1 MKNDILRWYNCIS
14 FLTWTRFLTMSLL
27 LKLSLGEL
35 EPWFIL
41 WSFFFLNLFFFK
53 KSTKLHGVSW
63 TSWRNR
69 HVGSQS
75 YIYLLFLLNTCLI
88 IKIWLVFLI
97 VMAGP
102 LFFFNRLRDPS
113 ITIQKSHKDVNAN
126 SFFPHAAQ
134 IWNFKV
140 LWGCICKPKHTTNS
154 VATDN
159 SPILSEIFSSIEQL
173 SPDSLP
179 SKCFTLIYNLSYF
192 KTRYIRILHL
202 WYIFIQHF
210 SMLYFFLFI
219 FPFF

>member
-1 MKNDILRWYNCIS
+1 
-14 FLTWTRFLTMSLL
+14 MSLL
-27 LKLSLGEL
+27 LKLSLREL

-102 LFFFNRLRDPS
+102 LFFLIGYVILLLPFRNLIRMSMPTVSFHMQLKFEILRSCEVASVSPNIQPIVLQL
-113 ITIQKSHKDVNAN
+113 ITLQSWVKYFHLLS
-126 SFFPHAAQ
+126 
-134 IWNFKV
+134 
-140 LWGCICKPKHTTNS
+140 
-154 VATDN
+154 N
-159 SPILSEIFSSIEQL
+159 SPQILYHQNVL
-173 SPDSLP
+173 
-179 SKCFTLIYNLSYF
+179 
-192 KTRYIRILHL
+192 L
-202 WYIFIQHF
+202 WYII
-210 SMLYFFLFI
+210 
-219 FPFF
+219 